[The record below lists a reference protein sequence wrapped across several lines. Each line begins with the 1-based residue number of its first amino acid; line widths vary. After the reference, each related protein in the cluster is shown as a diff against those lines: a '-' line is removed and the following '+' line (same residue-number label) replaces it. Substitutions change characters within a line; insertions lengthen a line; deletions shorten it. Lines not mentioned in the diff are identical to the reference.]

1 MYDDEIKSLIRW
13 NENAFENSSVFSIY
27 IFPCGNKVISLYEL
41 ASPPRAF
48 HYNPL
53 PTVKM

>member
-1 MYDDEIKSLIRW
+1 MYDDKIKSLIRW

-41 ASPPRAF
+41 ASPPSTF